1 MKEKPSHVQ
10 DSSQILYMIPKTQ
23 LDQILETQ
31 QRILQILEGNG
42 SQKMNDYLSE
52 EEVKK
57 MLGRK
62 TTWFW
67 RMRNIGKLSYTKVGG
82 KVFYFRKDIEKLI
95 ESGRIEAYDK

>member
-1 MKEKPSHVQ
+1 MKEKQSHVQ
-10 DSSQILYMIPKTQ
+10 DSSQIMYMIPKIQIDQ
-23 LDQILETQ
+23 LLETQ
-31 QRILQILEGNG
+31 QRILEILEGNG
-42 SQKMNDYLSE
+42 NQRMGDYLSE

>member
-1 MKEKPSHVQ
+1 MKEKQSHVQ
-10 DSSQILYMIPKTQ
+10 DASQIMYVVPKTQ
-23 LDQILETQ
+23 LDQLLETQ

-42 SQKMNDYLSE
+42 NQKFGDYLSE